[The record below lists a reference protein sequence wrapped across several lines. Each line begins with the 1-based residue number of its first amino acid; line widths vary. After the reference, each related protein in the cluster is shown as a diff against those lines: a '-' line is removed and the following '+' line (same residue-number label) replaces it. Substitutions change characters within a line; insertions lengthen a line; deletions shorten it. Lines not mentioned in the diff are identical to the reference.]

1 MQIKIKGEMK
11 LEDITKAII
20 EKLKEVE
27 TDLAIHHSQ
36 GATLY
41 INPTNGFGDRVVPH
55 NRAGHEVDKIYST
68 GPYRSIADD
77 YKM

>member
-1 MQIKIKGEMK
+1 MQIKVTGEMT
-11 LEDITKAII
+11 LAELRQALF
-20 EKLKEVE
+20 EKLHEIE
-27 TDLAIHHSQ
+27 GDLAVRHSR

-41 INPTNGFGDRVVPH
+41 INPTNGFGDDVEPQKNGRT
-55 NRAGHEVDKIYST
+55 VDKLYSS

>member
-1 MQIKIKGEMK
+1 MKIKIKGEMPI
-11 LEDITKAII
+11 EDIIKAII

-27 TDLAIHHSQ
+27 DDLAIHHSK
-36 GATLY
+36 GAILY
-41 INPTNGFGDRVVPH
+41 INPTNGFGEQVVPH
-55 NRAGHEVDKIYST
+55 NRAGREVDNLYSN

>member
-1 MQIKIKGEMK
+1 MQIQIKGEMRI
-11 LEDITKAII
+11 EEIAVAII

-27 TDLAIHHSQ
+27 AELAIRHSR

-41 INPTNGFGDRVVPH
+41 INPTNGFGDTVVPH
-55 NRAGHEVDKIYST
+55 NRAGREVDKLYST

-77 YKM
+77 FKI